1 MFEYCMDM
9 VDVLS
14 IIILLFSLGIFY
26 WFGKFTQNLIRQHN
40 DIYGLMYDM
49 EEIEKKKNR

>member
-1 MFEYCMDM
+1 MDM